1 MPGWKALPEELDPE
15 VRAFTELI
23 RRLIDRSG
31 LGVAAVAE
39 RTGHE
44 RASWYAYLNAR
55 QPMPRGAVTALA
67 EVTGADPADLVGR
80 WERARGRVATGGSGG
95 GGPEGGGPEGA
106 GPGSERPGLSGGSER
121 AGLSGN
127 PERPGLFGGSER
139 PDAPGGHDRSGLPDE
154 PGNDSTM
161 QIRRL
166 DPERRAKA
174 PGSGPDSFLA
184 PGSVPDSDLDPDPG
198 SGPEPA
204 GSPDLHPTPPRD
216 LHPAPPRDL
225 HPAPPRDLHPA
236 PPRDRDRVQN
246 QVPTPAPSPGE
257 APAPVP
263 TPSLRKTPLLLYVA
277 GILGALLVVTAAL
290 LLVDL
295 GGGGT
300 DGGADGRASAPPTT
314 PAPSPTSRTELP
326 AGVKCSGA
334 DCAGRDPEAMGCG
347 GPLAV
352 TVARVRVGTAGVEVR
367 HSATCSASWARITG
381 AAPGDTVSVEVA
393 GATERATVP
402 EGADTAAAET
412 DAYTPMLA
420 VTPRA
425 AARAC
430 GTLADGTRACTAGR

>member
-80 WERARGRVATGGSGG
+80 WERARGRFAAGASGG

-106 GPGSERPGLSGGSER
+106 GPGAERPGLSGGSERPGLSGGSER
-121 AGLSGN
+121 AGLSG
-127 PERPGLFGGSER
+127 GSEW
-139 PDAPGGHDRSGLPDE
+139 PDAPGGHDRPGLPDE

-166 DPERRAKA
+166 DPERPAK
-174 PGSGPDSFLA
+174 A
-184 PGSVPDSDLDPDPG
+184 PGSVPDSVLAPG

-204 GSPDLHPTPPRD
+204 GSPGLHPAPPPGLHPAPPPG

-236 PPRDRDRVQN
+236 PPRDRDRGQN
-246 QVPTPAPSPGE
+246 QAPTPAPSPGE
-257 APAPVP
+257 APAPAP
-263 TPSLRKTPLLLYVA
+263 ARSPRKTPLLLYVA

>member
-39 RTGHE
+39 RTGRE

-67 EVTGADPADLVGR
+67 EVTGAEPTDLVGR
-80 WERARGRVATGGSGG
+80 WERARGRFAT
-95 GGPEGGGPEGA
+95 GGPEGA

-121 AGLSGN
+121 PGLSGD
-127 PERPGLFGGSER
+127 PER

-166 DPERRAKA
+166 DPERPAK
-174 PGSGPDSFLA
+174 A
-184 PGSVPDSDLDPDPG
+184 PGSVPDSVLAPG
-198 SGPEPA
+198 PGPEPA
-204 GSPDLHPTPPRD
+204 GSPDP
-216 LHPAPPRDL
+216 
-225 HPAPPRDLHPA
+225 HPA
-236 PPRDRDRVQN
+236 PPRDRDRA
-246 QVPTPAPSPGE
+246 QVPAPAPSPGG
-257 APAPVP
+257 APAPA
-263 TPSLRKTPLLLYVA
+263 PSPRKTPLLLYVA

-295 GGGGT
+295 GGGDGA

-314 PAPSPTSRTELP
+314 PAPSPTSRPELP

-334 DCAGRDPEAMGCG
+334 ECAGRDPEAMGCG

>member
-31 LGVAAVAE
+31 LSVAAVAE
-39 RTGHE
+39 RTGRE
-44 RASWYAYLNAR
+44 RASWHAYLNAR
-55 QPMPRGAVTALA
+55 QPVPRGAVTALA
-67 EVTGADPADLVGR
+67 EVTGADPTDLVGR
-80 WERARGRVATGGSGG
+80 WERARGRFATGGSGC

-106 GPGSERPGLSGGSER
+106 GPGAERPGLS
-121 AGLSGN
+121 
-127 PERPGLFGGSER
+127 GGSER

-166 DPERRAKA
+166 DPERPAKA
-174 PGSGPDSFLA
+174 PDSVLA
-184 PGSVPDSDLDPDPG
+184 PGP
-198 SGPEPA
+198 GPEPA
-204 GSPDLHPTPPRD
+204 GSPDP
-216 LHPAPPRDL
+216 
-225 HPAPPRDLHPA
+225 HPA
-236 PPRDRDRVQN
+236 PPRDRA
-246 QVPTPAPSPGE
+246 QVPAPAPSPGGSP
-257 APAPVP
+257 APAP
-263 TPSLRKTPLLLYVA
+263 TPSPRKTPLLLYVA

-295 GGGGT
+295 GGGDGA

-314 PAPSPTSRTELP
+314 PAPSPTSRTGLP

-420 VTPRA
+420 VTPQA

-430 GTLADGTRACTAGR
+430 GTLEDGTRACTAGR

>member
-39 RTGHE
+39 RTGRE
-44 RASWYAYLNAR
+44 RASWHAYLNAR

-67 EVTGADPADLVGR
+67 EVTGADPTDLVGR
-80 WERARGRVATGGSGG
+80 WERARGRFATGGSGG

-106 GPGSERPGLSGGSER
+106 GPGAERPGLSGGSER
-121 AGLSGN
+121 PGLSGD
-127 PERPGLFGGSER
+127 PER

-166 DPERRAKA
+166 DPERPAK
-174 PGSGPDSFLA
+174 A
-184 PGSVPDSDLDPDPG
+184 PGSVPDSVLAPG
-198 SGPEPA
+198 PGPEPA
-204 GSPDLHPTPPRD
+204 GSPDP
-216 LHPAPPRDL
+216 
-225 HPAPPRDLHPA
+225 HPA
-236 PPRDRDRVQN
+236 PPRDRDRA
-246 QVPTPAPSPGE
+246 QVPAPAPSPGG
-257 APAPVP
+257 APAPAP
-263 TPSLRKTPLLLYVA
+263 APSPRKTPLLYGA

-295 GGGGT
+295 GGGDGA

-314 PAPSPTSRTELP
+314 PAPSPTSRPELP

>member
-39 RTGHE
+39 RTGRE
-44 RASWYAYLNAR
+44 RASWHAYLNAR

-67 EVTGADPADLVGR
+67 EVTGADPTDLVGR
-80 WERARGRVATGGSGG
+80 WERARGRFATGGPG
-95 GGPEGGGPEGA
+95 GGGPEGA
-106 GPGSERPGLSGGSER
+106 GPGAERPGLSGGSER
-121 AGLSGN
+121 PGLS
-127 PERPGLFGGSER
+127 GGSER

-166 DPERRAKA
+166 DPERPAK
-174 PGSGPDSFLA
+174 A
-184 PGSVPDSDLDPDPG
+184 PGSVPDSVLTPG
-198 SGPEPA
+198 PGPEPV
-204 GSPDLHPTPPRD
+204 GSPDP
-216 LHPAPPRDL
+216 
-225 HPAPPRDLHPA
+225 HPA
-236 PPRDRDRVQN
+236 PPRDRA
-246 QVPTPAPSPGE
+246 QVPAPAPSPGG
-257 APAPVP
+257 APAPAP
-263 TPSLRKTPLLLYVA
+263 TPSPRKTPLLLYVA

-295 GGGGT
+295 GGGDGA

-314 PAPSPTSRTELP
+314 PAPSPTSRPGLP
-326 AGVKCSGA
+326 AGVKCSGV

-420 VTPRA
+420 VTPQA

>member
-39 RTGHE
+39 RTGRE
-44 RASWYAYLNAR
+44 RASWHAYLNAR

-67 EVTGADPADLVGR
+67 EVTGADPTDLVGR
-80 WERARGRVATGGSGG
+80 WERARGRFATGGPG
-95 GGPEGGGPEGA
+95 GGGPEGA
-106 GPGSERPGLSGGSER
+106 GPGAERPGLSGGSER
-121 AGLSGN
+121 PGLSGD
-127 PERPGLFGGSER
+127 PER
-139 PDAPGGHDRSGLPDE
+139 PDAPGGHDRSGLPGE

-166 DPERRAKA
+166 DPERPAK
-174 PGSGPDSFLA
+174 A
-184 PGSVPDSDLDPDPG
+184 PGSVPDSVLAPG
-198 SGPEPA
+198 PGPEPA
-204 GSPDLHPTPPRD
+204 GSPDP
-216 LHPAPPRDL
+216 
-225 HPAPPRDLHPA
+225 HPA
-236 PPRDRDRVQN
+236 PPRDRDRA
-246 QVPTPAPSPGE
+246 QVPAPAPSPGG
-257 APAPVP
+257 APAPA
-263 TPSLRKTPLLLYVA
+263 PSPRKTPLLLYVA

-295 GGGGT
+295 GGGDGA

-314 PAPSPTSRTELP
+314 PAPSPTSRPELP

-334 DCAGRDPEAMGCG
+334 ECAGRDPEAMGCG

>member
-39 RTGHE
+39 RTGRE
-44 RASWYAYLNAR
+44 RASWHAYLNAR

-67 EVTGADPADLVGR
+67 EVTGADPTDLVGR
-80 WERARGRVATGGSGG
+80 WERARGRFATGGPG
-95 GGPEGGGPEGA
+95 GGGPEGA
-106 GPGSERPGLSGGSER
+106 GPGSERPGLSGD
-121 AGLSGN
+121 
-127 PERPGLFGGSER
+127 PER

-166 DPERRAKA
+166 DPERPAKA
-174 PGSGPDSFLA
+174 PGP
-184 PGSVPDSDLDPDPG
+184 
-198 SGPEPA
+198 GPEPA
-204 GSPDLHPTPPRD
+204 GSPDP
-216 LHPAPPRDL
+216 
-225 HPAPPRDLHPA
+225 HPA
-236 PPRDRDRVQN
+236 PPRDRDRA
-246 QVPTPAPSPGE
+246 QVPAPAPSPGG
-257 APAPVP
+257 APAPAP
-263 TPSLRKTPLLLYVA
+263 APSPRKTPLLLYVA

-295 GGGGT
+295 GGGDGA

-314 PAPSPTSRTELP
+314 PAPSPTSRPELP
-326 AGVKCSGA
+326 AGVKCSGV

>member
-39 RTGHE
+39 RTGRE
-44 RASWYAYLNAR
+44 RASWHAYLNAR

-67 EVTGADPADLVGR
+67 EVTGADPTDLVGR
-80 WERARGRVATGGSGG
+80 WERARGRFATGGPG
-95 GGPEGGGPEGA
+95 GGGPEGA
-106 GPGSERPGLSGGSER
+106 GPGAERPGLSGD
-121 AGLSGN
+121 
-127 PERPGLFGGSER
+127 PER
-139 PDAPGGHDRSGLPDE
+139 PDAPGGHDRSGLPGE

-166 DPERRAKA
+166 DPERPVK
-174 PGSGPDSFLA
+174 A
-184 PGSVPDSDLDPDPG
+184 PGSVPDSVLTPG
-198 SGPEPA
+198 PGPEPA
-204 GSPDLHPTPPRD
+204 GSPDP
-216 LHPAPPRDL
+216 
-225 HPAPPRDLHPA
+225 HPA
-236 PPRDRDRVQN
+236 PPRDRDRA
-246 QVPTPAPSPGE
+246 QVPAPAPSPGG
-257 APAPVP
+257 APAPAP
-263 TPSLRKTPLLLYVA
+263 TPSPRKTPLLLYVA

-290 LLVDL
+290 LLVDR
-295 GGGGT
+295 GGGDGA

>member
-44 RASWYAYLNAR
+44 RASWHAYLNAR

-80 WERARGRVATGGSGG
+80 WERARGRFAAGASGG

-106 GPGSERPGLSGGSER
+106 GSGAERPGLSGG
-121 AGLSGN
+121 
-127 PERPGLFGGSER
+127 PER

-166 DPERRAKA
+166 DPERPAKA

-216 LHPAPPRDL
+216 LHPTPPRDL
-225 HPAPPRDLHPA
+225 HPTPPRDPHPAPPRDLHPA

-246 QVPTPAPSPGE
+246 QAPPPAPSPGE

-263 TPSLRKTPLLLYVA
+263 TPSPRKTPLLLYVA

-295 GGGGT
+295 GGGDGA
-300 DGGADGRASAPPTT
+300 DGGADGRASAPPNT

-402 EGADTAAAET
+402 EGADTAAET

>member
-39 RTGHE
+39 RTGRE
-44 RASWYAYLNAR
+44 RASWHAYLNAR

-67 EVTGADPADLVGR
+67 EVTGADPTDLVGR
-80 WERARGRVATGGSGG
+80 WERARGRFATGGPG
-95 GGPEGGGPEGA
+95 GGGPEGA
-106 GPGSERPGLSGGSER
+106 GPGSERPGLSGD
-121 AGLSGN
+121 
-127 PERPGLFGGSER
+127 PER

-166 DPERRAKA
+166 DPERPAKA
-174 PGSGPDSFLA
+174 PGP
-184 PGSVPDSDLDPDPG
+184 
-198 SGPEPA
+198 GPEPA
-204 GSPDLHPTPPRD
+204 GSPDP
-216 LHPAPPRDL
+216 
-225 HPAPPRDLHPA
+225 HPA
-236 PPRDRDRVQN
+236 PPRDRDRA
-246 QVPTPAPSPGE
+246 QVPAPAPSPGG
-257 APAPVP
+257 APAPAP
-263 TPSLRKTPLLLYVA
+263 APSPRKTPLLLYVA

-295 GGGGT
+295 GGG
-300 DGGADGRASAPPTT
+300 DGADGRASAPPTT
-314 PAPSPTSRTELP
+314 PAPSPTSHAELP
-326 AGVKCSGA
+326 AGVKCSGV